1 MLNNGLFSSLFIEEL
16 KDVVKLDDAAQG
28 RMATLAQTWRSR
40 NSQDTES
47 LWESFLKQ
55 ALSYLEFVPP
65 GNPTAPGVY
74 PLFEDWGF
82 KNCIGVLYLAPP
94 GSDIDN
100 TSVGSFYPAK
110 LLAQLKERKL
120 NWGILTNG
128 ALWRLYSTKSSRP
141 YEDYVELPLEQALE
155 GSDEAEYGLFEAF
168 FHKEC
173 FLNDELG
180 MRNDEKGR
188 DLDSSFIIHHSKL
201 DFFREESERI
211 LTEKIKNPFLAQV
224 DEVLQY
230 ICNGFIFDTQKSG
243 EEYTEEE
250 RAQIFESAVKL
261 IYRCLFLFYAE
272 ARRLLPSDPGKADLY
287 RRHSIRTLCRE
298 ARKFR
303 WGERRDTDQYDLWK
317 HLKGLVDAVNG
328 GDPEYG
334 IMGYNGGLFDDEKE
348 RFLGQHQLRNDFL
361 SRALYL
367 LAFVEPYNNAPD
379 GEYAIPYEDLEV
391 RHLGELYENILEYT
405 VLLADADRIRRRT
418 KKGVEILLASQTTKK
433 QGDTLIKKGDIY
445 FGESALERKQT
456 GSYYTPESLVRFLN
470 EKTIVQPL
478 KQKFEQDY
486 RNRFDELL
494 EQARKG
500 HDAGTRRGAAQ
511 AASALVERFVEEVV
525 LEFKVCDPAMG
536 SGHFLVD
543 AANQMAGLV
552 VDLFTEIPLTDQRMM
567 NAESGMMNKNNA
579 KHSGHSSFIIH
590 HSSLNYWRRRITRHC
605 IYGVD
610 LNPLAVN
617 LAKLSLWLNC
627 FASEHKLTFLDHHIR
642 CGNSLIGIRSLDQL
656 ASIPKRK
663 KERKKNKDQQ
673 SLLFDYNDLSSALT
687 KAGQGIASIT
697 QIDEDDTDEQKEA
710 LDRARAK
717 VAAIKPMADLY
728 TSYLMDSSIRPEDY
742 NDVFYGMAKKQTI
755 DNPLNPYLPQ
765 IAAKVQDY
773 QARHHFFHW
782 PLEFPD
788 VFPDENSSFIIPNSS
803 FQSGFSATV
812 GNPPWDIVKPNSQE
826 FFTSYDPKFRS
837 YKKQE
842 ANKVSKKL
850 MADNP
855 AIAGKWEEYCGGI
868 AEQSAYFK
876 EPLSYSALGKGDI
889 NTFKLFLEQFF
900 ALLKGLPT
908 ESSPQT
914 TGPNNSSFILHHSSF
929 QSGGR
934 MGIVVPSGLYTDQGC
949 QPLREMFF
957 NRSRIDFLYCFE
969 NRRAIF
975 NIHRSFKFVLFGAQ
989 KGGTTDRF
997 KCAFMEH
1004 DPERLSL
1011 IDAKALKMS
1020 VKQVKKF
1027 SPDTLSI
1034 FEFKTQRQIDVVSNL
1049 YEKWPL
1055 LGDFSDTESW
1065 HIGFHREFHMSDDS
1079 DIFNNNSEGLPLFEG
1094 KRIWQFDSHSAGSNY
1109 YIEKD
1114 IGRKRLLRATADTG
1128 QILDYQRHRV
1138 VFRKIAASTNERTL
1152 VSSIIPSN
1160 SFTGENLTTGKDLF
1174 EPCKL
1179 LFISAIFNSF
1189 CEDFIVRMRVTTA
1202 INIYHLYQIPL
1213 PRLRE
1218 KNYLF
1223 DVIISR
1229 CARLICV
1236 KCDLAGLWKSSM
1248 NSNWQSPDF
1257 WYPPSAPIDTYGPAH
1272 EQEIRKRLRD
1282 EAKMLTP
1289 KWGPHCGVHDRLPDR
1304 RDTGDRA
1311 QLRAEIDAYVAHLY
1325 GLSRDDF
1332 AYILDTFPVLK
1343 KKEEKAFGEF
1353 MSKRKCLEEYDRI
1366 KIFINA

>member
-1 MLNNGLFSSLFIEEL
+1 MKNNGLFSSLFIEEL

-65 GNPTAPGVY
+65 GSPTAPGVY

-82 KNCIGVLYLAPP
+82 NNCIGVLYLAPP
-94 GSDIDN
+94 ESDVDN

-110 LLAQLKERKL
+110 LMAQLKQRKL

-128 ALWRLYSTKSSRP
+128 AIWRLYSTKSSRP

-155 GSDEAEYGLFEAF
+155 GSDEAEYGLFERF
-168 FHKEC
+168 FHK
-173 FLNDELG
+173 D
-180 MRNDEKGR
+180 
-188 DLDSSFIIHHSKL
+188 SFIAEEVEGVKAVRQDESVGVYKCRL
-201 DFFREESERI
+201 DRDREQSEQV
-211 LTEKIKNPFLAQV
+211 LENSVKTPFLAQV

-250 RAQIFESAVKL
+250 RAEIFESAVKL

-272 ARRLLPSDPGKADLY
+272 ARRLLPSDPEKADLY
-287 RRHSIRTLCRE
+287 QRHSIQALCKE

-317 HLKGLVDAVNG
+317 HLKGLINAVND
-328 GDPEYG
+328 GDSEYG
-334 IMGYNGGLFDDEKE
+334 IMGYNGGLFDDEEE
-348 RFLGQHQLRNDFL
+348 RFLGQHQLRNDFVC
-361 SRALYL
+361 RALYL
-367 LAFVEPYNNAPD
+367 LAFVEPYNNEPD
-379 GEYAIPYEDLEV
+379 EEYAIPYEDLEV

-405 VLLADADRIRRRT
+405 VMLADADRIRRRT

-433 QGDTLIKKGDIY
+433 QGDTLIKKGDVY

-470 EKTIVQPL
+470 EKTIIQPL
-478 KQKFEQDY
+478 REKFEQDF
-486 RNRFDELL
+486 RQRFDELL

-500 HDAGTRRGAAQ
+500 HDVGTRRGAAQ
-511 AASALVERFVEEVV
+511 AASAMVERFVEEVV

-552 VDLFTEIPLTDQRMM
+552 VALLEEVPHV
-567 NAESGMMNKNNA
+567 EGMRVSVTSRPND
-579 KHSGHSSFIIH
+579 
-590 HSSLNYWRRRITRHC
+590 WRRRITRHC

-627 FASEHKLTFLDHHIR
+627 FAIEHKLTFLDHHVR
-642 CGNSLIGIRSLDQL
+642 CGNSLIGIRSLDPL
-656 ASIPKRK
+656 VSIPERRK
-663 KERKKNKDQQ
+663 ESNKKKDQQ
-673 SLLFDYNDLSSALT
+673 RLLFDYNDLSTALAE
-687 KAGQGIASIT
+687 AGQGIASIT
-697 QIDEDDTDEQKEA
+697 QIDEDDTDSQKAVLDEA
-710 LDRARAK
+710 LDATSHLR
-717 VAAIKPMADLY
+717 PLADLF
-728 TSYLMDSSIRPEDY
+728 TAYLMDPNIQPDDY
-742 NDVFYGMAKKQTI
+742 KDMFERLAKGLSVT
-755 DNPLNPYLPQ
+755 NTLNPALPE
-765 IAAKVQDY
+765 ILEAVEAY
-773 QARHHFFHW
+773 REWHHFYHW

-788 VFPDENSSFIIPNSS
+788 VFGPDGDG
-803 FQSGFSATV
+803 GFSATV

-826 FFTSYDPKFRS
+826 FFLDYDPKFRS

-855 AIAGKWEEYCGGI
+855 AIAEKWEEYCDGL

-900 ALLKGLPT
+900 TVLNKK
-908 ESSPQT
+908 
-914 TGPNNSSFILHHSSF
+914 
-929 QSGGR
+929 GR

-949 QPLREMFF
+949 QPLRERFF
-957 NRSRIDFLYCFE
+957 YESKVAFLYGFE
-969 NRRAIF
+969 NRWPTVFSAVDGR
-975 NIHRSFKFVLFGAQ
+975 FKFITFGTQ
-989 KGGTTDRF
+989 KGGNTDRF

-1004 DPERLSL
+1004 DPERLPL
-1011 IDAKALKMS
+1011 IDTNALKMS

-1027 SPDTLSI
+1027 SPDTLSVM
-1034 FEFKTQRQIDVVSNL
+1034 EFKSQKDIDVTGKI
-1049 YEKWPL
+1049 YGDWPL
-1055 LGDFSDTESW
+1055 LGETAKDAWRIILT
-1065 HIGFHREFHMSDDS
+1065 REIQDNAAKYLSNDAS
-1079 DIFNNNSEGLPLFEG
+1079 KGRPLVEG
-1094 KRIWQFDSHSAGSNY
+1094 KWIHQFDYGFSEPTFFFDDIAYSVLANSDKFISDRRLEFNAG
-1109 YIEKD
+1109 I
-1114 IGRKRLLRATADTG
+1114 RLDTSEYRFVCRR
-1128 QILDYQRHRV
+1128 Q
-1138 VFRKIAASTNERTL
+1138 AASTNERSLISTVIQPGDL
-1152 VSSIIPSN
+1152 CGDNLEVSKSYDNSGRRLLLDQEVLLSVCFLN
-1160 SFTGENLTTGKDLF
+1160 SFIIDYVIRNKITTNLNKFYFYQLPIIRTRS
-1174 EPCKL
+1174 KL
-1179 LFISAIFNSF
+1179 PEFSL
-1189 CEDFIVRMRVTTA
+1189 
-1202 INIYHLYQIPL
+1202 LL
-1213 PRLRE
+1213 
-1218 KNYLF
+1218 
-1223 DVIISR
+1223 SR
-1229 CARLICV
+1229 AARLVCTTEEFA
-1236 KCDLAGLWKSSM
+1236 DLWQTDF
-1248 NSNWQSPDF
+1248 SNDWQNPNF
-1257 WYPPSAPIDTYGPAH
+1257 WYASSASINTYGPAH

-1282 EAKMLTP
+1282 EAKNLSP
-1289 KWGPHCGVHDRLPDR
+1289 DWGPHCGVHDRLPDR

-1325 GLSRDDF
+1325 RLSRDDF

-1343 KKEEKAFGEF
+1343 KKEKKAFGEF
-1353 MSKRKCLEEYDRI
+1353 MSKRKCLEEYDRLVPI
-1366 KIFINA
+1366 VENLK